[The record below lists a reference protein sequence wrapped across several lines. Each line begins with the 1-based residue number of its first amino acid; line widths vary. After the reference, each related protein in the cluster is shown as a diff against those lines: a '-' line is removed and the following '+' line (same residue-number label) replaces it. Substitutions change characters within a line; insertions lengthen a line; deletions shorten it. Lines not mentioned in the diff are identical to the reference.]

1 MIEIVSIRKVLREKL
16 GPRSTVRLVS
26 FRYSIFYGVTLN
38 QEKAV
43 FQTHYVELELTLD
56 PT

>member
-1 MIEIVSIRKVLREKL
+1 MIETVSIRKVLKEKL
-16 GPRSTVRLVS
+16 GTRSTVRLVS

-38 QEKAV
+38 QERAV
-43 FQTHYVELELTLD
+43 SQTHYEELELTLD